1 MPLFLL
7 HIGLKIAE
15 IISEWIDKQKQ
26 KQNYDHNN

>member
-15 IISEWIDKQKQ
+15 IISEWIDKQKT
-26 KQNYDHNN
+26 KL